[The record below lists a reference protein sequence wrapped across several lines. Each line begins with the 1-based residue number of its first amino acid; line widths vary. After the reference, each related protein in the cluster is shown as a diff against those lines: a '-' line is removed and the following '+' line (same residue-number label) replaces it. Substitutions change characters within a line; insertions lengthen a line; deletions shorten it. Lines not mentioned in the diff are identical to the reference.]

1 MKKVGITGG
10 IGSGKTTVCKIFET
24 LHIPIYYAD
33 DRAKWLMVNDLA
45 LAKGIKSI
53 FGENAYLPDNTL
65 NRKYISDIVFQ
76 NQAKLTALN
85 ELVHPAVFEDGEKW
99 FASQKNAPYA
109 LKEAAL
115 LVESNSYKQLDALI
129 VVTAPLQTRIERV
142 MLRDNA
148 KKEDVEARIAKQMP
162 EEDKLKYAD
171 FVIVNDGEKALMSQV
186 MEIDKKL
193 RGENYGKTL

>member
-1 MKKVGITGG
+1 MKKIGITGG

-45 LAKGIKSI
+45 LVKNIKNI
-53 FGENAYLPDNTL
+53 FGEDAYLPDNTL

-99 FASQKNAPYA
+99 FAAQKNAPYT

-129 VVTAPLQTRIERV
+129 VVTAPLETRIERV
-142 MLRDNA
+142 MLRDKA
-148 KKEDVEARIAKQMP
+148 KKEEVEARIAKQLP
-162 EEDKLKYAD
+162 EDEKLKYAD
-171 FVIVNDGEKALMSQV
+171 FVIVNDGKKLLLPQV
-186 MEIDKKL
+186 MAIHSEIL
-193 RGENYGKTL
+193 SSGF

>member
-1 MKKVGITGG
+1 MKKIGITGG

-45 LAKGIKSI
+45 LINGIKSI
-53 FGENAYLPDNTL
+53 FGEDAYLPDNTL

-99 FASQKNAPYA
+99 FAVQKNAPYT

-115 LVESNSYKQLDALI
+115 LVESNSFKQLDALI
-129 VVTAPLQTRIERV
+129 VVTAPLETRIERV
-142 MLRDNA
+142 MLRDKA
-148 KKEDVEARIAKQMP
+148 KKEDVEARIAKQLP
-162 EEDKLKYAD
+162 EDEKLKYAD
-171 FVIVNDGEKALMSQV
+171 FVIVNDGERLLLPQV
-186 MEIDKKL
+186 MAIHSKF
-193 RGENYGKTL
+193 